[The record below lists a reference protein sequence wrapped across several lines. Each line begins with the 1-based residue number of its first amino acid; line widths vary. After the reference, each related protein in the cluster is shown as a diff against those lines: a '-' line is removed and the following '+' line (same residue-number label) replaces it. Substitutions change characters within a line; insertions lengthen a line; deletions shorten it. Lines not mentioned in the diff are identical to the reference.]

1 MLNVL
6 LNAEPTARPIQQISS
21 RNKKS
26 SYERNN
32 TKIAGTI
39 IKQYIYIYLFLLLVC
54 DRPRT
59 FDRTIILS
67 GFNIFIHFIE
77 RSQLFNIDFQTHF

>member
-1 MLNVL
+1 MQSQPLDQFSKFRQETRKVL
-6 LNAEPTARPIQQISS
+6 MREI
-21 RNKKS
+21 
-26 SYERNN
+26 

-67 GFNIFIHFIE
+67 GFYIFIHFIE

>member
-32 TKIAGTI
+32 KNCGNNNQT
-39 IKQYIYIYLFLLLVC
+39 IYIYLFI
-54 DRPRT
+54 
-59 FDRTIILS
+59 FTIGL
-67 GFNIFIHFIE
+67 
-77 RSQLFNIDFQTHF
+77 RQAKDF